1 MNYDTLRIL
10 IDHFETFERETGQ
23 QDMAAFS
30 AWLQHK
36 YSPPSGKKEVAP
48 YNRYGDYNGQIAH
61 AVGVL
66 WQHARHYIKTALED
80 LPLKG
85 LHDFTF
91 LAGLAELGEQRK
103 SQLIA
108 MNMLDYSPGME
119 VIRRLLRHDLIED
132 FDDPEDA
139 RSKRVR
145 ITKKG
150 RAVFGQAL
158 QRMMQATYIVGGNL
172 SEKEKIQF
180 LAVAK
185 KLLHFHRSIWEE
197 DLGAP
202 LEDITDKY
210 LPEKKEE

>member
-1 MNYDTLRIL
+1 MNYDTLRTL
-10 IDHFETFERETGQ
+10 LDHFEAFERETGQ
-23 QDMAAFS
+23 QDMAAF
-30 AWLQHK
+30 ALWLQHK
-36 YSPPSGKKEVAP
+36 YIPPSGKKDISP

-66 WQHARHYIKTALED
+66 WQHARHYIKTALKD

-91 LAGLAELGEQRK
+91 LAGLVELGDQRK

-108 MNMLDYSPGME
+108 MNMLGYSPGME
-119 VIRRLLRHDLIED
+119 VIRRLLRHGLIED

-145 ITKKG
+145 ITRKG
-150 RAVFGQAL
+150 QMIFHQAL
-158 QRMMQATYIVGGNL
+158 QRMVQATRIVGGNL
-172 SEKEKIQF
+172 SEEEKIQF

-197 DLGAP
+197 DLGTP
-202 LEDITDKY
+202 LEDIANKY
-210 LPEKKEE
+210 LL